1 MNALLGIGV
10 LILVIINFIIYHKIF
25 NVVYFDFT
33 RGCATEIFWIAI
45 FTAFE
50 IAIVKG
56 IGQKILG
63 ALGAFLGFVV
73 KLVLILAVIALL
85 IFVVWKIVQMV
96 KSSSDIGRGV
106 RSQMNF
112 AKSAQDMFAKNVS
125 NVEMITCDKCGKAI
139 KKDSK
144 FCQFCGNKTEN
155 NV

>member
-25 NVVYFDFT
+25 HVVYFDFT

-73 KLVLILAVIALL
+73 KLVLILAVIALV

-96 KSSSDIGRGV
+96 KNRSDLGEGAG
-106 RSQMNF
+106 SQMNF
-112 AKSAQDMFAKNVS
+112 AKSAQDMFTKNVS
-125 NVEMITCDKCGKAI
+125 NAEMTTCAKCGKLI

-144 FCQFCGNKTEN
+144 FCQYCGNKTEN
-155 NV
+155 NF